1 MPTTDGRMPTTD
13 GEHLCTSILTNVGEL
28 RSWMKRVLD
37 DPNVSR
43 PTFRDLCGLS
53 EELLSAAT
61 QLTALA
67 IQVTQAAQILHNN
80 GK

>member
-1 MPTTDGRMPTTD
+1 MSPTDGKQLR
-13 GEHLCTSILTNVGEL
+13 TSILAYVGEL
-28 RSWMKRVLD
+28 RLSVKKMLD
-37 DPNVSR
+37 DPNAPR

-67 IQVTQAAQILHNN
+67 IQVTQAAQILYNN